1 MKLCFA
7 VSALILGTI
16 HSLSLAKLTG
26 TARWIPQDTLALASL
41 HLEKILLKSDYL
53 ETREWKPILKRV
65 QTVLP
70 EFDAFMEDPNATGI
84 NLRSPMRIFIHG
96 GQKDGAPIE
105 LGAILVIADKERVTQ
120 NLELIA
126 NKAKLKQR
134 EVGSMTLYQAEGR
147 NFGIAMKGR
156 TLALVGIAP
165 GGGSENGELVK
176 KIDQA
181 ARRLLGKPAENLPKA
196 MKSHLSK
203 VADLSLYAD
212 SEKFS
217 KLALRFWPEDR
228 WRNLLPI
235 VDTLLGGKLAVRLN
249 AYKGKLVLDIENP
262 ETELEEPKEK
272 MSGLPEQML
281 DLLPGD
287 VPLLLSLSIE
297 SEVFR
302 TAVRKG
308 IEGLLSSINK
318 DDKELTLDTRLSGF
332 DASANELLEAP
343 SGHFA
348 FALGSF
354 RKNLPPPSAETPPSL
369 PSPTMTLGI
378 GISSEFALE
387 QLIAGANAGNTLDAL
402 LAFNGL
408 GISRK
413 KGSIWIGTPEHR
425 REIEMGRP
433 LRKLSKHK
441 RNLFKEHPIAMDLD
455 LLGLCRSLRD
465 AGRLPFETLKALD
478 VLEEAKRVTMTGN
491 TNATRTVI
499 HLHDAEANGWQ
510 ALGKHL
516 AQEIIDEYNDDLFRA
531 IAQNNAT
538 EVIKAVNEGVLVNA
552 ADRFGHSPMHYAA
565 YKGNS
570 SIVEYLLD
578 RGGDPNARG
587 RHDSTPLHSAAWGRN
602 RRTLEVL
609 LENGADV
616 NARTD
621 EGETPG
627 MTASLR
633 GEKET
638 LEILLAL
645 SADPHAKDIHGTG
658 LIEIAAA
665 GGHGAI
671 VDLLKQIGVKVD
683 HPMHV
688 AAGLGD
694 LDSIKKFLKSGK
706 DVNSRD
712 GFGATPLLIATV
724 AGQEEMVEFLL
735 QKKADPSISA
745 KDGYSLMHGAA
756 FSGKKSLIRKALS
769 LGMKIN
775 ERYGPDGITPV
786 DVANDDTDIAKYL
799 RYLGGRTGWELGRP

>member
-26 TARWIPQDTLALASL
+26 TARWIPQDTFALASL
-41 HLEKILLKSDYL
+41 HLEKILQKSDYL
-53 ETREWKPILKRV
+53 QTREWKPILKRA
-65 QTVLP
+65 QDVLP
-70 EFDAFMEDPNATGI
+70 EFNSFLEDPNATGI
-84 NLRSPMRIFIHG
+84 NLRSPMRFFIHG
-96 GQKDGAPIE
+96 GQEDGAPIE
-105 LGAILVIADKERVTQ
+105 LGAILVVADEKIVSR
-120 NLELIA
+120 NLKLITS
-126 NKAKLKQR
+126 KTKLKQR
-134 EVGSMTLYQAEGR
+134 ETGNIAIYQAEGTS
-147 NFGIAMKGR
+147 FGLALKGR

-165 GGGSENGELVK
+165 GGGREGGDLAKQIE
-176 KIDQA
+176 QA
-181 ARRLLGKPAENLPKA
+181 ARRILEKPSEKLPKA
-196 MKSHLSK
+196 MERHLSK
-203 VADLSLYAD
+203 VADFSLYAD

-228 WRNLLPI
+228 WKNLLPI

-249 AYKGKLVLDIENP
+249 AHKGKLVLDIENP
-262 ETELEEPKEK
+262 ETEPEKTNEK
-272 MSGLPEQML
+272 MHGLPEPML

-287 VPLLLSLSIE
+287 VPMLVSLSFG

-302 TAVRKG
+302 AALRKG
-308 IEGLLSSINK
+308 IEGLLSSISK
-318 DDKELTLDTRLSGF
+318 DEKKLTLDTRLSGF
-332 DASANELLEAP
+332 DATANELLEAP

-369 PSPTMTLGI
+369 PSPTMTLGM

-387 QLIAGANAGNTLDAL
+387 QLIAGANAGSTLDAL

-408 GISRK
+408 GITRK
-413 KGSIWIGTPEHR
+413 KGSLWIGTPEHK
-425 REIEMGRP
+425 REIEIGRP

-441 RNLFKEHPIAMDLD
+441 RSIFKEHAIAMDLD
-455 LLGLCRSLRD
+455 LLALCRSLRS

-491 TNATRTVI
+491 LNATKTVI
-499 HLHDAEANGWQ
+499 YLHETEASGWQ
-510 ALGKHL
+510 VFGKHL
-516 AQEIIDEYNDDLFRA
+516 AQKIIDDYNDDLFRA

-538 EVIKAVNEGVLVNA
+538 DVIKAVNKGVLVNA
-552 ADRFGHSPMHYAA
+552 PDRFGHSPMHYAA

-578 RGGDPNARG
+578 RGGNPNARG

-665 GGHGAI
+665 GGHEAI
-671 VDLLKQIGVKVD
+671 VDLLKQIGVKAD

-694 LDSIKKFLKSGK
+694 LDSVKKFLQSGK

-712 GFGATPLLIATV
+712 GFGATPILIATV

-735 QKKADPSISA
+735 QKKADPTISA

-786 DVANDDTDIAKYL
+786 DVANDDTDVAKYL